1 MLHPLACIPCDNHIL
16 FGDLTINGHFEIR
29 KGIYVIGDNL
39 FELFRTFYFGR
50 VAYEVFCQHRI
61 YDCQVLVVLGLGQ
74 KTADYGLVIL

>member
-16 FGDLTINGHFEIR
+16 FGDLTLNGHFEIR

-39 FELFRTFYFGR
+39 FKLFRTFYFGR
-50 VAYEVFCQHRI
+50 VAYEVLCQHRI

-74 KTADYGLVIL
+74 KTADYGLAIL